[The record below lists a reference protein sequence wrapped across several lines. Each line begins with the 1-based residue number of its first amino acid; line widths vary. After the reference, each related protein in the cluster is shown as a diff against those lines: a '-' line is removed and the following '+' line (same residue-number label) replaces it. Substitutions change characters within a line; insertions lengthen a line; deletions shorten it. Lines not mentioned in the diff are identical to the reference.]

1 MHHGQ
6 VSREDLRS
14 VRSQRRVHPGRVGG
28 DSSAGR
34 PPLVSLLVVRP
45 SLIAR

>member
-28 DSSAGR
+28 QHLNSRLDELGLALFG
-34 PPLVSLLVVRP
+34 
-45 SLIAR
+45 